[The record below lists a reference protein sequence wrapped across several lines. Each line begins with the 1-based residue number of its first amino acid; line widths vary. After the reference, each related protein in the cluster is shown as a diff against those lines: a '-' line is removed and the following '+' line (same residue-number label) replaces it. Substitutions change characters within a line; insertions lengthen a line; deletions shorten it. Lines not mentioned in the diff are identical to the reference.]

1 MRCRVP
7 LLLSSAGGGLF
18 RDSTT
23 AREQWH
29 TPKLRCAH
37 ALWRD
42 DRHRIRLAAPGVGTA
57 PQAIQLLPLV
67 TVAAE
72 GAVRVD
78 KQRCRAGDS
87 PAITMSCRLRMMFVA
102 IRMGKAG
109 PSTCPTPLLARFG
122 RHRSGLY
129 RPRGHLPSQSNL
141 GLAATTDQGN
151 ARPDLLN
158 PALQSRITLFS

>member
-1 MRCRVP
+1 MIHLPPPFPSPPHGEGRSSTCP
-7 LLLSSAGGGLF
+7 TDLNMETLSNPGSPYAGYDVGRKHDLSVLVVLERLNEGY
-18 RDSTT
+18 R
-23 AREQWH
+23 
-29 TPKLRCAH
+29 
-37 ALWRD
+37 WR
-42 DRHRIRLAAPGVGTA
+42 
-57 PQAIQLLPLV
+57 
-67 TVAAE
+67 
-72 GAVRVD
+72 GAVELRQSPFD
-78 KQRCRAGDS
+78 EQFEKCRAGDS